1 MPVASVKDD
10 GQFGIQR
17 GNVMTSRLDTASVL
31 AIPCIHAGQPHG
43 SSFAG
48 EKSSSDPVAHDETG
62 DLLPLPSRLNPFEN
76 SASFPV
82 IKAGYGNQPITCGD
96 LKIACKFATA
106 FSNTFDAGRSSLRS
120 F

>member
-1 MPVASVKDD
+1 
-10 GQFGIQR
+10 
-17 GNVMTSRLDTASVL
+17 MTSRLDTASVL
-31 AIPCIHAGQPHG
+31 AIPCIHAGRPHG

-48 EKSSSDPVAHDETG
+48 GKSSSDPVAHDETG
-62 DLLPLPSRLNPFEN
+62 DATPTLTLEPVRKLSI
-76 SASFPV
+76 FPV